1 LPYTTKE
8 VAMAN
13 GDGLEGL
20 LRLLPDWVK
29 LLVLWGPDW
38 PRDIAEIFR
47 LASIFAV
54 AATLREEGAR
64 ANLLQDAGR
73 ALIAEISARIGEP
86 VPMPGGSPAGE

>member
-1 LPYTTKE
+1 
-8 VAMAN
+8 MAN

-20 LRLLPDWVK
+20 LRLPDWVK
-29 LLVLWGPDW
+29 LLVLWTPDW

-64 ANLLQDAGR
+64 DNLLQNAGR
-73 ALIAEISARIGEP
+73 ALIADISAKIGEP
-86 VPMPGGSPAGE
+86 TPMPWSPAGE